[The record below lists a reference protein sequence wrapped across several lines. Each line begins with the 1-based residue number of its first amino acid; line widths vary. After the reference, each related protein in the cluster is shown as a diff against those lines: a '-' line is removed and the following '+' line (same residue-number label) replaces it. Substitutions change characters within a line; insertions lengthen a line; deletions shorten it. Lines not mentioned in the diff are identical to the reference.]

1 MTFLTC
7 SKTEKK
13 VEFIAEL
20 LYWIELYWL
29 DFVFYVSIF
38 NVDNLISF
46 FFHFLFGEFIIHF
59 PIFYSNFPIFYFK
72 WLYIQIFGIFFQ
84 ELYDFPL

>member
-1 MTFLTC
+1 M
-7 SKTEKK
+7 
-13 VEFIAEL
+13 
-20 LYWIELYWL
+20 YWIELAQVYS
-29 DFVFYVSIF
+29 VFYVSIF

-59 PIFYSNFPIFYFK
+59 PIFYSNFPIFYSNFPIFYFK
-72 WLYIQIFGIFFQ
+72 LLYIQIFGIFFQ